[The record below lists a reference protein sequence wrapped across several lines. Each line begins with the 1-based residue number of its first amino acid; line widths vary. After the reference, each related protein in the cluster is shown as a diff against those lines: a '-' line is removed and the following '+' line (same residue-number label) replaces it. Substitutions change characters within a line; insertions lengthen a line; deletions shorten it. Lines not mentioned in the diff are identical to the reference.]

1 MDAIKPR
8 WRVIR
13 SNLLS
18 LIKFSRLYQKTFK
31 RTSPPFILQE
41 GYKNS
46 DRIMTE
52 SLSGKVVDLSSNYYQ
67 LFIKDLFSSF
77 YQNYK
82 ENLWKIKR
90 IHWSLIVLSSFL
102 LYSNTAKNGPK
113 KVTLLKAWHGSWS
126 WSHHQEDP
134 EELSW
139 NWMESVSE
147 VSGVEH
153 QQLLGPWAE
162 NSTSPNSWNNK
173 MSCHVIFVVFFK
185 F

>member
-1 MDAIKPR
+1 MGICIYD
-8 WRVIR
+8 
-13 SNLLS
+13 
-18 LIKFSRLYQKTFK
+18 QKTFK

-46 DRIMTE
+46 ARIMTE

-67 LFIKDLFSSF
+67 LFIKDFSSF
-77 YQNYK
+77 FQNYK

-139 NWMESVSE
+139 NWLESVSE
-147 VSGVEH
+147 ASVSIC
-153 QQLLGPWAE
+153 LGRQSCHRRGPKTVLAQTAE
-162 NSTSPNSWNNK
+162 ITK
-173 MSCHVIFVVFFK
+173 CHVIFVVFFK